1 MKLFREPLTDIKEKL
16 GGKALGRLCVLAV
29 QTNGPF
35 GGDSDAGIQSDTLLS
50 TVNFNVSK
58 ASVVSHIQVD
68 VRDHGDKKS
77 NVHDSR
83 KFPNRERSIHARD
96 WRSQNL
102 IGLQKDG
109 KNQ

>member
-1 MKLFREPLTDIKEKL
+1 
-16 GGKALGRLCVLAV
+16 LCVLAV

-77 NVHDSR
+77 NVTIQGN
-83 KFPNRERSIHARD
+83 F
-96 WRSQNL
+96 QT
-102 IGLQKDG
+102 G
-109 KNQ
+109 KGQYMPATGGPKT